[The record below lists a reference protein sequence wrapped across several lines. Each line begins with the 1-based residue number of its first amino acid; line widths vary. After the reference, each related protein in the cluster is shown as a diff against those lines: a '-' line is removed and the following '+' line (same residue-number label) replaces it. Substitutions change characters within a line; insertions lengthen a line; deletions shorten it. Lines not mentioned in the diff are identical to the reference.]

1 MAEQRTRQTLLL
13 SMDLGSLAQYEQSI
27 FPLSRVQGKGTTVD
41 QVDLYLQATLNEIFK
56 IRIIT
61 RDSENFQDLIYNA
74 KTQYDELNTMLKT
87 RKMEQQRKSLNPIKM
102 FSAYRS
108 VRLLLEAGRALYTET
123 KTASEKL
130 RRQLLSQTVDA
141 EDVQPVE
148 YNDLPSNARI
158 GGVAIS
164 LDSEFQP
171 DETMASYF
179 TEAASFIASQV
190 DLLGEGNPFA
200 DEHQVEDSQAS
211 AEHGS
216 SSTTGPAAATSD
228 GGTATPTN
236 SRLSGAS
243 GNNYFFF
250 QNSYVASNSA
260 IQTPTLNSGGSR
272 NQGATTR

>member
-1 MAEQRTRQTLLL
+1 MAEQPTRRTLILP
-13 SMDLGSLAQYEQSI
+13 MDLGSPARYEQTI
-27 FPLSRVQGKGTTVD
+27 FPLSGVQVKGTVN
-41 QVDLYLQATLNEIFK
+41 QVNLYLQATLDELFK
-56 IRIIT
+56 MHQMAG
-61 RDSENFQDLIYNA
+61 DKEKFKDLFYNA
-74 KTQYDELNTMLKT
+74 KTQYDDLIIDRNN
-87 RKMEQQRKSLNPIKM
+87 MEQKRKSLNPVKM

-108 VRLLLEAGRALYTET
+108 VRLLLEAGKALYIRT
-123 KTASEKL
+123 KTVSEAM
-130 RRQLLSQTVDA
+130 RRDLLSINA

-148 YNDLPSNARI
+148 YNDLPSDARI
-158 GGVAIS
+158 SGVAVAV
-164 LDSEFQP
+164 DSELQP

-179 TEAASFIASQV
+179 TEAANFIATHV

-200 DEHQVEDSQAS
+200 DEHQVENSRAN
-211 AEHGS
+211 AEHGT

-228 GGTATPTN
+228 GGTAT
-236 SRLSGAS
+236 SS